1 MKNKTLTFDNFV
13 VYLADS
19 SRSGSDLKNAKL
31 KKYLNETFLVIRNF
45 LKSKDLSP
53 LVNKSKNFELG
64 LTICG
69 KKMIKSLNLEHRQK
83 DKVTDV
89 LSFPGHDSLRV
100 DAEDLFIFDKTI
112 NFGDIVICREVCLKQ
127 SKEFNITYEQELV
140 HLLIHGFLHLCG
152 FDHEISEIEDKIHFS
167 LEEKLVKKVY
177 DNMGIKNA
185 RVY

>member
-13 VYLADS
+13 VFIADS
-19 SRSGSDLKNAKL
+19 SKDERDIKNSKL
-31 KKYLNETFLVIRNF
+31 KKYLNETFSVLKQF
-45 LKSKDLSP
+45 LKSKELDSM
-53 LVNKSKNFELG
+53 VNKSTHFELG

-69 KKMIKSLNLEHRQK
+69 KSMIKSLNSEHRQK

-89 LSFPGHDSLRV
+89 LSFPGHESLRRG
-100 DAEDLFIFDKTI
+100 AEDLFIFDKTI

-152 FDHEISEIEDKIHFS
+152 YDHEISDEEDKIHFS

-177 DNMGIKNA
+177 DNMGLKNA